1 MHDLRKTFGRLRG
14 KMASSRLNNAAE
26 STATAQREFLL
37 KLVAKNTDSA
47 FGREHGFA
55 SIRTVSDYRK
65 RVQPRDFE
73 GLRPYVNR
81 IMAGEVS
88 ALTHEAP
95 FMLTM
100 TSDPTGEPNFIPVTP
115 ESQTLNSSLM
125 AHWLHRALQ
134 DHPGLMDYST
144 IGIVSQA
151 IDGHTVSGVTSHR
164 ASPLTHT

>member
-1 MHDLRKTFGRLRG
+1 MHGLLKTFSRMRG

-37 KLVAKNTDSA
+37 KLVAQNTDSA

-65 RVQPRDFE
+65 QVQVRDFE

-81 IMAGEVS
+81 IMAGEES

-100 TSDPTGEPNFIPVTP
+100 TSGTTGEPSLSLSLASLRNLIP
-115 ESQTLNSSLM
+115 
-125 AHWLHRALQ
+125 A
-134 DHPGLMDYST
+134 
-144 IGIVSQA
+144 
-151 IDGHTVSGVTSHR
+151 
-164 ASPLTHT
+164 